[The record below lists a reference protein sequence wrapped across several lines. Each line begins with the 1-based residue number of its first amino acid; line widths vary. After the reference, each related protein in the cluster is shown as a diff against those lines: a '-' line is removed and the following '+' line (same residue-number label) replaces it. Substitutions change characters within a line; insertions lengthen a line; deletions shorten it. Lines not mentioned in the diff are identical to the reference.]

1 MVVVVGEAGEAVVVA
16 VVVAIKTVVVV
27 AAAALLVSLTLEVEE
42 DEAMASRAEVV
53 VMEAV
58 VTSEAAS
65 AALVAVV
72 EEEDHEVVVAAEAAS
87 VVSPKGLLSSRMFCL
102 IPYVLSLINTN
113 LCSMGKSIPQP
124 DGAIAQL
131 EDEVVKSQAIS
142 VAQLTSNMGNL
153 SMEDKQNLGKF
164 PPRPAFGSKGT
175 PVTLWTNY
183 YQVKTQTPVL
193 YKYTMTVKEIVPE
206 GQEETKERVP
216 KTKGKGGKPTKSRES
231 GPREVKGRKL
241 YLVIKEA
248 LNELSKKDKNLLL
261 ATEFKSQLI
270 SLRKL
275 KLEQNNT
282 IRFNMPSSEGS
293 EKTDVFEV
301 VFNGPVEARVDEM
314 LKYVNSKT
322 GASDDGS
329 DPSQAMTYPK
339 FPDVIDALNVIF
351 GFGPRSKLDEISAVG
366 SSRFFA
372 FGSESR
378 RNEVIL
384 GRLRALKA
392 ARGYFQSVRLAT
404 GRLLLNVNAT
414 HGVFKI
420 DGPCAAFFDGFGV
433 HATPSSEMA
442 RKLKLLNRFL
452 PKTRVWIKT
461 KYGSKEVRRSKAI
474 HGLVSIRDINK
485 QCRDKTPK
493 FRHGTDFVVGPGDV
507 SFWLE
512 DEGNSRYITVADFYK
527 QSMFHPPHSILI

>member
-1 MVVVVGEAGEAVVVA
+1 VVGVVAEDVAVAIKMVVVVDAV
-16 VVVAIKTVVVV
+16 
-27 AAAALLVSLTLEVEE
+27 ALLVPLTLEEEE
-42 DEAMASRAEVV
+42 DEAMAISAAEVMA
-53 VMEAV
+53 MEAA
-58 VTSEAAS
+58 VTFTAAS
-65 AALVAVV
+65 AALEVVADVTTV
-72 EEEDHEVVVAAEAAS
+72 EGEDHEVVVAAEAAS
-87 VVSPKGLLSSRMFCL
+87 VANLKDLLSSRMFYL
-102 IPYVLSLINTN
+102 IPDVLSLINAN
-113 LCSMGKSIPQP
+113 LCSVGDSVPQP
-124 DGAIAQL
+124 DAAITKL
-131 EDEVVKSQAIS
+131 EDEVVRNQVTS

-175 PVTLWTNY
+175 PVTLWANY
-183 YQVKTQTPVL
+183 YQVKTQAPVI

-206 GQEETKERVP
+206 GQEETKERAP
-216 KTKGKGGKPTKSRES
+216 KTKGKGGKPGKSQQS

-275 KLEQNNT
+275 NLEQDNT
-282 IRFNMPSSEGS
+282 IRFNMPSSAGS

-301 VFNGPVEARVDEM
+301 VFNGPAEARVDEM

-322 GASDDGS
+322 GASDDGN
-329 DPSQAMTYPK
+329 DPSKAMTFPK

-372 FGSESR
+372 FGSDSR

-384 GRLRALKA
+384 GRDRALKA

-404 GRLLLNVNAT
+404 GRLLLNVNVT

-420 DGPCAAFFDGFGV
+420 DGPCAAFFDGFEV
-433 HATPSSEMA
+433 NATQSPHMA

-452 PKTRVWIKT
+452 PKTRVWIRT
-461 KYGSKEVRRSKAI
+461 KYGNKEVRRSKAI

-485 QCRDKTPK
+485 QCRDKPPK
-493 FRHGTDFVVGPGDV
+493 FRHTTDFVVGPGDV

-527 QSMFHPPHSILI
+527 QSMFHPPRSILI